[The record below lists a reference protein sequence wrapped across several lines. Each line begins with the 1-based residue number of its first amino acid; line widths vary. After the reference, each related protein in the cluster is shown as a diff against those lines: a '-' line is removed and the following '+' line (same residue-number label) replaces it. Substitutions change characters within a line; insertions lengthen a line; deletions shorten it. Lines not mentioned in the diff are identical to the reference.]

1 MTVNEIIARVRVEW
15 GAVKDQWNL
24 RPKAAS
30 LGWEHLLK
38 KKNSSAR
45 DQVMLVPSKLH
56 LNRPQA
62 SKQGLLQSAWPM
74 LFVGL
79 LCTVNFIAS
88 VIKRSFAPYSTPSEL
103 WLIDIAI
110 ELLIRC

>member
-15 GAVKDQWNL
+15 GTVKDQWNL

-38 KKNSSAR
+38 KNSSAR

-56 LNRPQA
+56 
-62 SKQGLLQSAWPM
+62 
-74 LFVGL
+74 
-79 LCTVNFIAS
+79 
-88 VIKRSFAPYSTPSEL
+88 
-103 WLIDIAI
+103 
-110 ELLIRC
+110 